1 MSQRDDA
8 LRTSA
13 ALDDGAGGLDAS
25 FAGQGRVHAALSAR
39 GAAPVERPSLDV
51 HARVMMRIGAGS
63 AARGSWG
70 WGPSTPGLWPLA
82 MAASLTALAATGW
95 VLTHRTP
102 VLPAGPSVARAQSTP
117 FAALLRPLANS
128 DAAVQASEGPFLRE
142 ARLIR
147 EDSRQGM
154 EIVLSRLPMGSGGF
168 R

>member
-25 FAGQGRVHAALSAR
+25 FAGQGRVHAALSAP

-51 HARVMMRIGAGS
+51 HGRVMLRIGAGS
-63 AARGSWG
+63 AARRPLG
-70 WGPSTPGLWPLA
+70 WASTGLWPLA

-95 VLTHRTP
+95 ILTHRTP
-102 VLPAGPSVARAQSTP
+102 VPPTGPSVVARTQSTP
-117 FAALLRPLANS
+117 FAALLRNS
-128 DAAVQASEGPFLRE
+128 DAAVQASVEGPFLRE